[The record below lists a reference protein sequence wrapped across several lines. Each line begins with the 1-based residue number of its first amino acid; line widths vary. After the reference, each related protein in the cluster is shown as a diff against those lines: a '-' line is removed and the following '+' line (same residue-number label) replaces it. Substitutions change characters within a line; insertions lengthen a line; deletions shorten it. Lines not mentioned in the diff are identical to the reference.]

1 MHGFLALDKP
11 EGVSSHDLVQKVR
24 RACGTRRVGHAGTL
38 DPLATGVLLVGVDHA
53 TRLIEYLTA
62 QRKSYRATMRLGVIT
77 DSQDITGVI
86 LESRD
91 VPPIDL
97 VQLKSVCAEFE
108 GQIEQIPPM
117 FSALKKDGVPL
128 YRLAR
133 NGQEVER
140 QKRQIDIY
148 KIAIVAYEGDEVV
161 LDVECSKGTYIRTLC
176 HDIGL
181 RLECGAC
188 MTQLRRTGSGNFTS
202 ADLTTVDEL
211 KLGDFRVIPP
221 LEGLAHLP
229 QVQLSTEGRERL
241 RNGIP
246 PTMDHTSFMDEASQ
260 AAELVLLC
268 DAGKLVAVASPDF
281 THEQEHRGDFKLHK
295 VFPDGI

>member
-11 EGVSSHDLVQKVR
+11 EGMSSHAMVQAVR

-38 DPLATGVLLVGVDHA
+38 DPLATGVLLIGIGYA

-62 QRKSYRATMRLGVIT
+62 QRKSYRATMRLGLIT
-77 DSQDITGVI
+77 DSQDITGTTVETRDIPVI
-86 LESRD
+86 SPE
-91 VPPIDL
+91 
-97 VQLKSVCAEFE
+97 QLTSICAEFE
-108 GQIEQIPPM
+108 GDIDQVPPM
-117 FSALKKDGVPL
+117 FSALKKNGVPL

-133 NGQEVER
+133 KGEEVER
-140 QKRQIDIY
+140 QKRQIRIH
-148 KIAIVAYEGDEVV
+148 KITLVAHEGDEVV
-161 LDVECSKGTYIRTLC
+161 FEVECSKGTYIRTLC

-181 RLECGAC
+181 MLGCGAC

-202 ADLTTVDEL
+202 ADLTSIDDL
-211 KLGDFRVIPP
+211 RSGDFRIMSPV
-221 LEGLAHLP
+221 EGLSHLA
-229 QVQLSTEGRERL
+229 QLQLNTEGRERL

-246 PTMDHTSFMDEASQ
+246 PLVEHISSTDEEIEEKS
-260 AAELVLLC
+260 LVLLC

-281 THEQEHRGDFKLHK
+281 THLQEHRGDFKLYK